1 MESKFIKNLAATVA
15 DIDDAKIAENFLR
28 NLLTP
33 NELEEIARRLEI
45 FKLLKQG
52 LPQRTV
58 AEKLQVSIGTVSRGA
73 RELKYGK
80 QQWWQPSSQLQM
92 RR

>member
-1 MESKFIKNLAATVA
+1 MERKFIKNLAATIA
-15 DIDDAKIAENFLR
+15 KIDDPKVAENFLH

-33 NELEEIARRLEI
+33 NELEEIARRLQI

-58 AEKLQVSIGTVSRGA
+58 AAKLQVSIGTVSRGA

-80 QQWWQPSSQLQM
+80 SDFTKILL
-92 RR
+92 